1 MLLFILKPL
10 LKQVASP
17 SQKLGVSSLQSL
29 STDRTWC
36 FWYSYK
42 TLEIV
47 NLPLFTKQTKQA
59 AFHSGQAVKS
69 VLICCWEMRE
79 AWSLLDWS
87 SWTTHNHNWI
97 AWDSPMTGTL
107 CKCHQSGLVN
117 STAHVCYTWGMRH
130 VACCLENHAVQLCS
144 MQYFCMMQDAWM
156 INTIAISKNQ
166 IDTRYYKLWPAVCW
180 ACGLW
185 LVGYC
190 PVLFR
195 FPIDDDDNIG
205 DDSDEGDPLTSLV
218 PWFSCSSRSQ
228 PQPQMSFRFVP
239 NIPLPLPVLFTITK
253 LKADAYSCDFKC
265 NYLYWWQ
272 LAIVDSWGLC
282 GRQPWS
288 AKAPGKGSSPS
299 PLDDPSELIGQEDID
314 GALEDLFSEEIVNA
328 AEEPE
333 PAEPLGPEAED
344 ADSQAQSSA
353 ADPSPVQPSPP
364 PTRKG
369 NTIFSGDVRCGSI
382 HYLFHWDPPAFSG
395 KCCLHGPRCYVTGD
409 LNKVSD
415 EEMSEW
421 LQRGLECSSAEEH
434 LALKPKDSYNQRRRP
449 SKAVWFFFLASGK
462 AMGHGQK
469 LKLYMEEAAGAVKH
483 DAIWFG

>member
-59 AFHSGQAVKS
+59 AFHAGQAVKS
-69 VLICCWEMRE
+69 VVICCWEMRE

-117 STAHVCYTWGMRH
+117 STAHVCYTWGHAACSMLFGKSCSTIMQHAVFLYDAGCMNDKYNCNFKKSDRYQVLQTVTCRLLGLWS
-130 VACCLENHAVQLCS
+130 VAC
-144 MQYFCMMQDAWM
+144 
-156 INTIAISKNQ
+156 
-166 IDTRYYKLWPAVCW
+166 
-180 ACGLW
+180 G
-185 LVGYC
+185 
-190 PVLFR
+190 VLSGIVIPFR
-195 FPIDDDDNIG
+195 FPIDDDDSIG

-253 LKADAYSCDFKC
+253 LKAEAYSCDFKC
-265 NYLYWWQ
+265 NCLYWWQ
-272 LAIVDSWGLC
+272 LAIVDS
-282 GRQPWS
+282 WS

-314 GALEDLFSEEIVNA
+314 GALEDLFSSEEIVNA

-344 ADSQAQSSA
+344 ADSHEPSA

-421 LQRGLECSSAEEH
+421 LQRGLECSSADEH

-449 SKAVWFFFLASGK
+449 SKAVWFFFSTRK
-462 AMGHGQK
+462 GHGPWAMDK
-469 LKLYMEEAAGAVKH
+469 N
-483 DAIWFG
+483 